1 MLTGS
6 ELPDTFPVRVPVWF
20 PGCPFAGI
28 LVPVTALGTYWG
40 NCLWAAVSRLPGS
53 RACPGQELCSLLQTM
68 GKGLILL
75 HSKGEEKVIQDGT
88 IPTLKSC
95 LFVHCSRACIMLAS
109 RWATLSCSV
118 DLDLSHRH
126 FAASGIIL
134 LQGRRLMLALNC
146 RWGVMLGD

>member
-1 MLTGS
+1 
-6 ELPDTFPVRVPVWF
+6 
-20 PGCPFAGI
+20 
-28 LVPVTALGTYWG
+28 
-40 NCLWAAVSRLPGS
+40 
-53 RACPGQELCSLLQTM
+53 M